1 MGFKRRRD
9 KRSEAV
15 KDGSVKDVSV
25 KDVAEFRHSSGATNL
40 EGLLGE
46 HTLDAA
52 AEAAAPKGYR
62 ARSIAKSENRR

>member
-15 KDGSVKDVSV
+15 KDGSV